1 VRQLRGDVQRH
12 ARFATVV
19 FDVDSTLAAIEGID
33 WLAEQRGP
41 EIARACA
48 DLTARAMSGEMPIEA
63 VYLERLQAIA
73 PTAAEIEVLAE
84 AYRAAVVPG
93 AEALIAALLEAGCA
107 VHLVSGGLRAAVL
120 PLARDLGIADEA
132 VHAVDLAPDDR
143 DRYVLLDGAQP
154 LATQQGKAMVL
165 SSLALPR
172 PTVMVGD
179 GSTDAAARGVT
190 DGFIAFTG
198 VARRPGVVAVADAEA
213 TDFAALYAL
222 LFASGT

>member
-1 VRQLRGDVQRH
+1 VQRR

-93 AEALIAALLEAGCA
+93 AEALIAYSRMHSARWRRTAG
-107 VHLVSGGLRAAVL
+107 SRAAIGAIGDCGRGGTPSTSRPTSR
-120 PLARDLGIADEA
+120 PLR
-132 VHAVDLAPDDR
+132 
-143 DRYVLLDGAQP
+143 LLDGAQP
-154 LATQQGKAMVL
+154 RQ
-165 SSLALPR
+165 R
-172 PTVMVGD
+172 N
-179 GSTDAAARGVT
+179 R
-190 DGFIAFTG
+190 
-198 VARRPGVVAVADAEA
+198 ARR
-213 TDFAALYAL
+213 
-222 LFASGT
+222 